1 MKYFTLMIAFSVFIP
16 TTSTGENG
24 IATTPDATAAL
35 ESQNLGQ
42 TLLKDLD
49 EKIKADQASWATQ
62 DAALQKR
69 SESAAASGG
78 ASSVANGIVNHND
91 PAWDSRVGV
100 EGRERGLDAAQNSSN
115 AGAAVAGATGSAL
128 AAAGT
133 GFILAGDLATGS
145 GLLAMAGMEFAQMAA
160 SLAAGKKNQ
169 NMKEIL
175 TYNHNYPNSGQIV
188 LDEDKPDATLPKLP
202 EQLEA
207 YLNKKGL
214 DAEAFKT
221 AFLGGQMTDQSSILE
236 ALGKDPSSL
245 RPGELERGLAKAQGE
260 FEKIAEEKMNAL
272 NPGGSMPSPVASAKS
287 NALKEINPEP
297 VDKKH
302 STEEKKAQRK
312 LTTSSDAPAEMFA
325 QQMMPSMFGLPA
337 EAFSAQ
343 DKALLF
349 EAFLREQGLVQTR
362 SSMNIFQ
369 VAQSNYRSYGKA
381 RSQQGPAK
389 SRMAKSN

>member
-1 MKYFTLMIAFSVFIP
+1 MKYLAFIITFTVFIP
-16 TTSTGENG
+16 TTSSAENG
-24 IATTPDATAAL
+24 IASTPDATQVL
-35 ESQNLGQ
+35 ESQNIGQ

-78 ASSVANGIVNHND
+78 AGSVANGIVNHND

-100 EGRERGLDAAQNSSN
+100 EGRERSLDAAQNSSN
-115 AGAAVAGATGSAL
+115 AGAAIAGATGSAL

-133 GFILAGDLATGS
+133 GYILAGDLATGS

-169 NMKEIL
+169 NMKEVL

-245 RPGELERGLAKAQGE
+245 RPGELEKGLAKAQGE

-272 NPGGSMPSPVASAKS
+272 NPGGAIPPAVASSKS
-287 NALKEINPEP
+287 DALKELNPEST
-297 VDKKH
+297 VKKQGAD
-302 STEEKKAQRK
+302 EKKAQRK
-312 LTTSSDAPAEMFA
+312 LMTSADAPAEMFA

-389 SRMAKSN
+389 SRIAKSN